1 VNRPAVLLA
10 VALLVVAPAVAFVV
24 VRPRRLVVE
33 GTSMEP
39 TVLGG
44 DRLLVVRRP
53 SPRVGDI
60 VALPDPRNGRRLLV
74 KRLTAVVGTE
84 LIVEGDNR
92 GSSTDSRDFGPV
104 AGEKLMGRA
113 VYRYG
118 PAGRT
123 GRLSRRIGLIATVGT
138 DSGRGTIRA

>member
-1 VNRPAVLLA
+1 VNLPLTARA
-10 VALLVVAPAVAFVV
+10 ALLVAAGGLAFVV

-39 TVLGG
+39 TVLPG

-53 SPRVGDI
+53 RPRVGDI
-60 VALPDPRNGRRLLV
+60 VALADPRNGRRLLL
-74 KRLTAVVGTE
+74 KRLTVAVGGE
-84 LIVEGDNR
+84 LTVEGDNR
-92 GSSTDSRDFGPV
+92 EWSTDSRAFGPV
-104 AGEKLMGRA
+104 AGEGLLGRV

-123 GRLSRRIGLIATVGT
+123 GRLR
-138 DSGRGTIRA
+138 